1 MTQIRSDHAE
11 HIGQMR
17 SEHAALQL
25 QMEMIMTKL
34 GLGSSIAST
43 STSPALDPSV
53 PDEDT
58 C

>member
-1 MTQIRSDHAE
+1 MTQIRLNHAE
-11 HIGQMR
+11 HIAQVR

-34 GLGSSIAST
+34 GFGPSIAST